1 MLNKGAKRLLVRTII
16 AVSIVYF
23 GSFGI
28 LTYLNELPWLN
39 SIIQSF
45 MGAGAIAL
53 ITVIIVVF
61 QNQVQTMSKKKE
73 RIFDQRLNLYKATI
87 DLFWDV
93 VDRKQID
100 ISEHNQFKANNQKM
114 LLLAGKKVYV
124 RFNELLI
131 MINTEFKSSGKDK
144 IDIGHLT
151 SSDGEQFASL
161 FKKFVRVCRD
171 DLDID
176 DSLIDPADDK
186 QFEEFVDLSTK
197 MISDDLEE
205 RKSNE

>member
-39 SIIQSF
+39 RIIQSF

-61 QNQVQTMSKKKE
+61 QNQVQTISKKKE

-151 SSDGEQFASL
+151 SLDGEQFASL

-176 DSLIDPADDK
+176 DALIDPVDDK

>member
-1 MLNKGAKRLLVRTII
+1 MLNRGAKRLLVRTII

-39 SIIQSF
+39 RIIQSF

-61 QNQVQTMSKKKE
+61 QNQVQTISKKKE

-100 ISEHNQFKANNQKM
+100 ISEHNQFKA
-114 LLLAGKKVYV
+114 
-124 RFNELLI
+124 I
-131 MINTEFKSSGKDK
+131 KSS
-144 IDIGHLT
+144 I
-151 SSDGEQFASL
+151 
-161 FKKFVRVCRD
+161 
-171 DLDID
+171 
-176 DSLIDPADDK
+176 
-186 QFEEFVDLSTK
+186 
-197 MISDDLEE
+197 
-205 RKSNE
+205 

>member
-1 MLNKGAKRLLVRTII
+1 MLNRGAKRLLIRTII

-39 SIIQSF
+39 RIIQSF

-61 QNQVQTMSKKKE
+61 QNQVQTISKKKE

-124 RFNELLI
+124 QFNALLI

-144 IDIGHLT
+144 IDIGHLK

-176 DSLIDPADDK
+176 DALIDPADDK

>member
-1 MLNKGAKRLLVRTII
+1 MLNRGAKRLLVRTII

-28 LTYLNELPWLN
+28 LTYLNDLPWLN
-39 SIIQSF
+39 KIIQSF

-124 RFNELLI
+124 RFNALLI
-131 MINTEFKSSGKDK
+131 MINTEFKSSKKDK

-176 DSLIDPADDK
+176 DASIDPADDK

-205 RKSNE
+205 RKNNE